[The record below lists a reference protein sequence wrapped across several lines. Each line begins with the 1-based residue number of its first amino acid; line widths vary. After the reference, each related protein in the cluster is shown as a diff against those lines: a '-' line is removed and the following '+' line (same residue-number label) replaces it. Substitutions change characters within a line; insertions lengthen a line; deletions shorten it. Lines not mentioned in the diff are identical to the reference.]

1 MEAFKK
7 IWAEKLYRRY
17 FESLE
22 LDLLQGI
29 HNKLVKNGEQDQP
42 FMLQY
47 IRVDVDQVDV
57 TEVEQVCTD
66 PESLAQPW

>member
-42 FMLQY
+42 FMLQC